1 MCQSHQFL
9 QPCFRTSSVFLPLFD
24 QPRIELAVEIL
35 QHLLLQQSTTAAI
48 LTMSGSEH
56 QPAMV
61 SDGPA
66 TAQAALFVPSE
77 DLSQSGTKIRGPDFN
92 MPYELQ
98 GLLNSYA
105 TIGFQASG
113 LTKAIEIVNRMVGRN
128 LLLASGTQVRMAS
141 DSRHKLSTIIFTANA
156 L

>member
-1 MCQSHQFL
+1 MQC
-9 QPCFRTSSVFLPLFD
+9 
-24 QPRIELAVEIL
+24 
-35 QHLLLQQSTTAAI
+35 LLLQHNTTAAI
-48 LTMSGSEH
+48 LTMSASEH
-56 QPAMV
+56 QPSVV

-128 LLLASGTQVRMAS
+128 LSLASETQVQMAS
-141 DSRHKLSTIIFTANA
+141 DSRHKLTTSIFQQMLYSYYHPSRANYVSFTK
-156 L
+156 LTEEVETFR